1 MKKETKLFDIK
12 AFDIKFQ
19 SIFIKKEIGDYFFE
33 FLKKEF
39 NTEPF
44 LCIKEIDE
52 LSTLKTNKELIEKIK
67 FIKNNFIIEEAPQEI
82 NASGFIKKELIQI
95 IDKQIE
101 MDDWILEE
109 SPFEIFYPIRKLL
122 YCELAHDNF
131 PRFIRETKTEEIYSK
146 YKSDPDIMVYRTSI
160 QFPYQNKNFE
170 QSMITDSDFYF
181 SETLLADSYDWDL
194 FLNVKEPNVKI
205 YNANVDFLPYSSFF
219 KGSYCFKVDGL
230 MKLNIESMICT
241 LLSQKSRNE
250 LTANA
255 PVSMGRG
262 ECYTSKELKLMYPD
276 EKMTEERI
284 SAISYISL
292 NGLFPI
298 SSRYAKT
305 VESVRYDHGTESI
318 YYLQKSVIPDEFHG
332 KEVDWSKK
340 HKFQSLVKGEM
351 KQVEGYMIATM
362 HYIHLQKIDNFTTKM
377 KQIKSKQISKFN
389 LT

>member
-1 MKKETKLFDIK
+1 MKKEPKSFNIK

-19 SIFIKKEIGDYFFE
+19 SIFIKKEIGDYFHE

-44 LCIKEIDE
+44 LCIKEIDQ
-52 LSTLKTNKELIEKIK
+52 LPTLKNKELMDKIK
-67 FIKNNFIIEEAPQEI
+67 FIKINFIIEEAPQEI
-82 NASGFIKKELIQI
+82 NASGFIKKELIEI
-95 IDKQIE
+95 IDKQ
-101 MDDWILEE
+101 LELDLWVFDK
-109 SPFEIFYPIRKLL
+109 SPFETFHPIRKLL

-131 PRFIRETKTEEIYSK
+131 PRFIREKKTEEIYSK
-146 YKSDPDIMVYRTSI
+146 YKNDPEIMVYRTSV

-194 FLNVKEPNVKI
+194 FLEIKEPNVKI

-230 MKLNIESMICT
+230 MELNIESMICN

-250 LTANA
+250 LTTNI
-255 PVSMGRG
+255 PINIERG
-262 ECYTSKELKLMYPD
+262 ECYTPKQLKLMYPD

-284 SAISYISL
+284 SGVSFITLS
-292 NGLFPI
+292 GMFPI
-298 SSRYAKT
+298 SSRYGKT
-305 VESVRYDHGTESI
+305 VESVRYDRTSESI

-340 HKFQSLVKGEM
+340 HFFVITAS
-351 KQVEGYMIATM
+351 
-362 HYIHLQKIDNFTTKM
+362 
-377 KQIKSKQISKFN
+377 
-389 LT
+389 